1 MVINCIYILPKM
13 GPTWVRKLAAS
24 LKKSHYLCLF
34 ILPLRNSLGVGL
46 PHGGVIPQRA
56 EPLSDFDFVFDS
68 HQQSEKIVPH
78 FIAMSRITLS

>member
-1 MVINCIYILPKM
+1 M

-56 EPLSDFDFVFDS
+56 EPLSDFDIVFDS
-68 HQQSEKIVPH
+68 HQQSEKMIPQ